1 MRQQTL
7 LETLAEYAIHL
18 RFEDLPSRV
27 VSKANDC
34 FFDLVGCYYAALK
47 LDKNKE
53 LLRKIRSFN
62 PTPEVSLWGYGEKC
76 GMAEAALA
84 IGSIAYDLEYDDG
97 ISESGHWGSSS
108 IPASFLAVQNN
119 RGNGKDLLSA
129 IVVAYEVGTRISRLF
144 SPQLLKK
151 HVHFPCTMGAFAA
164 ATGYAKGVDATSV
177 ELTGALS
184 LAGLFP
190 VGTYSTAISG
200 ASGKALYSGW
210 PNYLGINVVRLS
222 KIGLAG
228 DSDILENTNGF
239 STALGLGVLTND
251 MRRQATE
258 KLGQD
263 YRFMEVYFKP
273 YPCCRWLHAPISA
286 ALKLVHEN
294 NISINEIEKI
304 TVYGP
309 EFSMMYDTHE
319 GFESTI
325 TCQYSIPY
333 SVGAAIFFGELGLEQ
348 YKLEARTNPEL
359 LKFINCIDMKVEQGT
374 ATASEEG
381 FRVAIQLRKGASI
394 GTTAEMPWSPR
405 NPPNKE
411 ELIKKFNSLT
421 KGVLSPDEQCSW
433 NSIYKEGFEKD
444 DSFNNA
450 VTLLKRK
457 I

>member
-1 MRQQTL
+1 MRQKTL
-7 LETLAEYAIHL
+7 LETLAEFAIHL
-18 RFEDLPSRV
+18 RFEDLPSNV

-34 FFDLVGCYYAALK
+34 FFDLVGCYFAALK
-47 LDKNKE
+47 LDKNKK
-53 LLRKIRSFN
+53 LLSKIRSFN
-62 PTPEVSLWGYGEKC
+62 PTPEISLWGYGEKC
-76 GMAEAALA
+76 GIAEAALA
-84 IGSIAYDLEYDDG
+84 IGTLAYDLEYDDG
-97 ISESGHWGSSS
+97 ISESGHWGSAS
-108 IPASFLAVQNN
+108 IPASFLAVQKNG
-119 RGNGKDLLSA
+119 GNGKDLLSA
-129 IVVAYEVGTRISRLF
+129 IVAAYEVGTRISRLF

-164 ATGYAKGVDATSV
+164 ATGYAKGVDAASI

-190 VGTYSTAISG
+190 IGTYSTAISG

-222 KIGLAG
+222 TIGLAG

-239 STALGLGVLTND
+239 STALSLGLLTD
-251 MRRQATE
+251 VMKRQATE

-273 YPCCRWLHAPISA
+273 YPCCRWLHAPIST

-294 NISINEIEKI
+294 NISINEIENI

-309 EFSMMYDTHE
+309 EFSMMYNTHE
-319 GFESTI
+319 GFESKV

-333 SVGAAIFFGELGLEQ
+333 SVGAAIFYDELGLDQ
-348 YKLEARTNPEL
+348 YELEARTNSEL
-359 LKFINCIDMKVEQGT
+359 KKFINCIEMKVEQGT
-374 ATASEEG
+374 KTVSEKG
-381 FRVAIQLRKGASI
+381 FRVALQLKKGGSI
-394 GTTAEMPWSPR
+394 GATAEMPWSPQ
-405 NPPNKE
+405 NPPKKD

-421 KGVLSPDEQCSW
+421 KGILSPEEQSAW

-444 DSFNNA
+444 NSFDN
-450 VTLLKRK
+450 VISLLMRK
-457 I
+457 K